1 MGKEHVMS
9 TSGTVT
15 EAARSPVNNGPKGA
29 PPQGGW
35 AHWVWPGLVIA
46 LLGAQLGMGAVAVTL
61 ATADPAWRVVP
72 HYHEQALQWDGVVA
86 ARAASDRLGWNV
98 SITPDE
104 TRSADGRRSLTVT
117 LVDSLGR
124 PVEGAT
130 VTVELWH
137 HARPD
142 ALTTVRCEPST
153 EPGRYLG
160 AARMNRTGLWQ
171 VEIAAQ
177 RRDERFAKSLVVDW
191 KFAPSPET
199 SALATATR

>member
-1 MGKEHVMS
+1 MS

-15 EAARSPVNNGPKGA
+15 ELARSSVSKGA
-29 PPQGGW
+29 APPRGGW
-35 AHWVWPGLVIA
+35 AHWVWPGLVMA

-86 ARAASDRLGWNV
+86 ARVASDRLGWKV
-98 SITPDE
+98 SVEPEEWT
-104 TRSADGRRSLTVT
+104 TADGQRPLALT
-117 LVDSLGR
+117 LLDALGR

-142 ALTTVRCEPST
+142 ALTTVRCEPSA

-160 AARMNRTGLWQ
+160 TARLARTGLWQ
-171 VEIAAQ
+171 VEIAAE

-191 KFAPSPET
+191 NFA
-199 SALATATR
+199 SAPKAL